1 MKRGWTPLEQPT
13 SHNCRTSALASPT
26 QIDFGDDPIHII
38 GSLLPCPP
46 LGFVPVSGL
55 SLSYFPIVTKYSASI
70 GINLLFYYSCKK
82 VLHSGERWTG
92 APFICVHHRRKPEQ
106 ELATFLKSLVAG
118 AVEFTN
124 ENGIGPFRVD
134 GAPIRRWALGNL
146 LRCLEKNVMAQISH
160 DFLSSRRQTVH
171 PMKTCQL
178 LGLND

>member
-1 MKRGWTPLEQPT
+1 M
-13 SHNCRTSALASPT
+13 

-38 GSLLPCPP
+38 GSPCPP
-46 LGFVPVSGL
+46 PGFVPVSGL

-82 VLHSGERWTG
+82 VPHSGERWTG
-92 APFICVHHRRKPEQ
+92 APLFVATIGGNLNKSWQLSEVTRRGGP
-106 ELATFLKSLVAG
+106 G

-146 LRCLEKNVMAQISH
+146 LWCLEKCVMAQVSY
-160 DFLSSRRQTVH
+160 DFLSSRRHTVH